1 MTQSGTAGDSLGGNS
16 ECADRRSRAVRPI
29 IGVIVA
35 TAVFWVA
42 RELLLPLA
50 MAAVLAVIFS
60 PIASRLERF
69 IGKVSSAAVV
79 VVVTIAALGAIGYFL
94 TVELASVAVEVA
106 GYSDNIAIKISSLEK
121 STPEWLHSVQ
131 EGVSNVQHQL
141 RWKVPRSAVAQ
152 QPSSQLPNTRDLV
165 KQALPIASDIGE
177 GVLVIVLLFFLLY
190 GRRDLRNRLVRLAA
204 RGGFTVAGQAIE
216 TAGEAVG
223 RYLLFFSLINLG
235 YGTAVAAAMWVLGLP
250 NPEFW
255 GVIAFLLR
263 FIPYVGSVGSAIMP
277 TLVAF
282 AVFPGWSKSIE
293 VLGSFIILDQIAAH
307 MVEPFLIGRG
317 IGVAPAALL
326 ISTMYWA
333 WLWGMPG
340 LLIAIPLTACLKVAG
355 DYLPPLGFLAILLA
369 AETPLDES
377 YDYYR
382 RLLELDQAGA
392 YSLAARYCDEHGL
405 DSTFADLMTPAIVLM
420 GEDFDQ
426 GNISAQISEAVVETT
441 RQIIVDLGTRFDK
454 PRSRIRRRIVGLC
467 PPREVHSLGIL
478 MLLEM
483 LRQDGAVT
491 TFVGE
496 NKSALETREFVERYS
511 PDLVCLT
518 CSTAESVASA
528 TALIRDLKAALP
540 RLKVIAGGNGAF
552 AATSE
557 FLTAGC
563 LQVFESGP
571 EARRAIRGLSLGPST
586 SRSVPEQQR
595 SDTVRLQEQLDL
607 RRYDLKQIKKSPA

>member
-454 PRSRIRRRIVGLC
+454 PRSGIRRRIVGLC

>member
-1 MTQSGTAGDSLGGNS
+1 MPDDDS
-16 ECADRRSRAVRPI
+16 ECSDRRSRAIRPI
-29 IGVIVA
+29 VGVIVA

-42 RELLLPLA
+42 RDLLLPLA

-69 IGKVSSAAVV
+69 IGRVSSAAVV
-79 VVVTIAALGAIGYFL
+79 VVVTIAAVGAIGYFL

-141 RWKVPRSAVAQ
+141 RWKVSRSTAAQ
-152 QPSSQLPNTRDLV
+152 QAPSQLPSAHDLV
-165 KQALPIASDIGE
+165 RQALPIASDLGQ
-177 GVLVIVLLFFLLY
+177 GALVIVLLFFLLY

-235 YGTAVAAAMWVLGLP
+235 YGMAVTAVMWVLGLP

-255 GVIAFLLR
+255 GMMAFLLR

-282 AVFPGWSKSIE
+282 AVFPGWGRSIE
-293 VLGSFIILDQIAAH
+293 VLASFVILDQIAAH
-307 MVEPFLIGRG
+307 LVEPILIGRG

-333 WLWGMPG
+333 WLWGIPG

-382 RLLELDQAGA
+382 KLLELDQAGA

-405 DSTFADLMTPAIVLM
+405 DDTFADLMTPAIVLM
-420 GEDFDQ
+420 GDDFDQ
-426 GNISAQISEAVVETT
+426 GNISEQNSEAVVETT
-441 RQIIVDLGTRFDK
+441 RQIIVDLGNRFDK
-454 PRSRIRRRIVGLC
+454 PRSRLRRRVVGLC
-467 PPREVHSLGIL
+467 PPREVHSLGLL
-478 MLLEM
+478 MVLEM
-483 LRQDGAVT
+483 LRQDGVVV

-496 NKSALETREFVERYS
+496 NKSALETCEFVERYS

-518 CSTAESVASA
+518 CSTAECVAPA
-528 TALIRDLKAALP
+528 TALIRDLKTALP
-540 RLKVIAGGNGAF
+540 RLKVVAGGNA
-552 AATSE
+552 AVEATSE

-563 LQVFESGP
+563 LQVFGNGA
-571 EARRAIRGLSLGPST
+571 EARRAIRGLTFDRSN
-586 SRSVPEQQR
+586 SRSESDQQR
-595 SDTVRLQEQLDL
+595 SDPMRHEERPDI
-607 RRYDLKQIKKSPA
+607 RRYDLKQIKKSSA

>member
-1 MTQSGTAGDSLGGNS
+1 MSQIRSGPVGHSLDDNS
-16 ECADRRSRAVRPI
+16 ECSHRRFRAVRPI

-35 TAVFWVA
+35 TAVFWLA
-42 RELLLPLA
+42 RDLLLPLA

-60 PIASRLERF
+60 PIASRLEGF
-69 IGKVSSAAVV
+69 IGRVSSAVV
-79 VVVTIAALGAIGYFL
+79 VVAVTIAALGAIGYFL

-121 STPEWLHSVQ
+121 STPEWLHTVQ

-141 RWKVPRSAVAQ
+141 RWKVPRSAVV
-152 QPSSQLPNTRDLV
+152 QPSSQLPNTHDLV
-165 KQALPIASDIGE
+165 RQALPIASDIGE
-177 GVLVIVLLFFLLY
+177 GALVIVLLFFLLY
-190 GRRDLRNRLVRLAA
+190 CRKDLRNRLVRLAA

-235 YGTAVAAAMWVLGLP
+235 YGMAVTAVMWVLGLP

-255 GVIAFLLR
+255 GMMAFLLR
-263 FIPYVGSVGSAIMP
+263 FIPYVGSVGSAIIP

-282 AVFPGWSKSIE
+282 AVFPGWSRSIE

-307 MVEPFLIGRG
+307 LVEPFLIGRG

-355 DYLPPLGFLAILLA
+355 DYLPPLGFLAILLD
-369 AETPLDES
+369 AETRLDES

-392 YSLAARYCDEHGL
+392 YSLAARYCDEYGL
-405 DSTFADLMTPAIVLM
+405 DSTFADLMKPAIVLM
-420 GEDFDQ
+420 GNDFDQ
-426 GNISAQISEAVVETT
+426 GNISVENSHTVVEAT
-441 RQIIVDLGTRFDK
+441 RRIIVDLGNRFDK
-454 PRSRIRRRIVGLC
+454 PRARIRRRIVGLC
-467 PPREVHSLGIL
+467 PPGEVHSLGLLMIL
-478 MLLEM
+478 EI
-483 LRQDGAVT
+483 LRQDGAIAA
-491 TFVGE
+491 FVGE

-518 CSTAESVASA
+518 CSTAECVASA
-528 TALIRDLKAALP
+528 AALIRDLRAALP
-540 RLKVIAGGNGAF
+540 GLKVVAGGNAAV
-552 AATSE
+552 AATPE
-557 FLTAGC
+557 LLTAGC
-563 LQVFESGP
+563 LQVFGSVP
-571 EARRAIRGLSLGPST
+571 EARRGIRGLTLGRLT
-586 SRSVPEQQR
+586 SRSE
-595 SDTVRLQEQLDL
+595 SDLQLSD
-607 RRYDLKQIKKSPA
+607 AV